1 MSPRGAS
8 VRLQLVGVALW
19 DKPSVGD
26 ERELRL
32 RNVGDGRRGLD
43 DVELRRQQLAFKGL
57 ALDFLH
63 HHVDG
68 ALRGVL
74 RLFLVEYYV
83 ADDVALGG
91 GASDASAGQQP
102 QAYARHDGRD
112 VAELRRHY
120 AGLDDVGV
128 FPEKVDGRVLGVH
141 PRYCRYMQLARDGGG
156 HIAAADAVA
165 ARVEGRP
172 RDEEVGLQLA
182 DYGETL
188 GGRARRV
195 VGEVV
200 VAAYH
205 RRDYLAA
212 VLQKILKELG
222 RAYGLMLYGK
232 ADVGHLLSAD
242 LAEELVYIADDPP
255 FFLFHNA
262 AHPLIIHGLAV

>member
-1 MSPRGAS
+1 MYYEVRLRYELVPVVMSPRGAS

-32 RNVGDGRRGLD
+32 RNVCNGRRGLD

-63 HHVDG
+63 EHIYS
-68 ALRGVL
+68 ALSGVL
-74 RLFLVEYYV
+74 RLFLVEYHV

-91 GASDASAGQQP
+91 RASDMLAGQQP

-120 AGLDDVGV
+120 AGLDYIGV
-128 FPEKVDGRVLGVH
+128 FPEKGDGRVLGVH
-141 PRYCRYMQLARDGGG
+141 PRYGRDMQLARYGGG
-156 HIAAADAVA
+156 HAAAADAVA
-165 ARVEGRP
+165 PSVEGRP
-172 RDEEVGLQLA
+172 SNEKVGLQLA
-182 DYGETL
+182 DYGKPF
-188 GGRARRV
+188 GRRACRV

-200 VAAYH
+200 VAADDGG
-205 RRDYLAA
+205 DYLAA

-222 RAYGLMLYGK
+222 RAYGLMLY
-232 ADVGHLLSAD
+232 
-242 LAEELVYIADDPP
+242 
-255 FFLFHNA
+255 
-262 AHPLIIHGLAV
+262 